1 MSNPIGETGST
12 PTTTSPPTTTGTD
25 PVDSGGSVSS
35 GFSTENSVSQTE
47 GNATGVSQGSTSLDS
62 PEETTTSS
70 TSFLQQAF
78 KARLEGFRSV
88 FSNFNAQFSSG
99 QIDLSDT
106 QTLLLVFRGMISD
119 IKALNSAENIDS
131 VSSERQFLQAQRS
144 EISKAQIEI
153 DKSQAVIDAK
163 NLELQGKQSS
173 LQAKQAILTSK
184 SAELSTA
191 QSANPVDT
199 NLVNS
204 LTAEVSQLQSEVSA
218 LQAEI
223 SALSG
228 EVATLESQNQARRVQ
243 VAVRQA
249 LLALTESAEFVTRA
263 FAIAPVK
270 SEDEEDLETG
280 EEKLDALER
289 ELQEL
294 DALLSREELQVKL
307 AKQILSDFNREVVR
321 EFDRYSE
328 NIQPQGI
335 AAELKALLSPQVV
348 SNLFS
353 LFSAQDAS
361 ALASVANQAAPSDQQ
376 LADAAEGLALILLAE
391 PSVTASEENPVDQP
405 YLGDSLSLEGAN
417 NPQAFAL
424 LLLKE
429 RMADIQEALGKNA
442 DGVVVD
448 SVGTNQ
454 FAQLLEAEREVDAMV
469 VEAIK
474 DQELSEAAIMK
485 AKKF

>member
-1 MSNPIGETGST
+1 
-12 PTTTSPPTTTGTD
+12 
-25 PVDSGGSVSS
+25 
-35 GFSTENSVSQTE
+35 
-47 GNATGVSQGSTSLDS
+47 
-62 PEETTTSS
+62 
-70 TSFLQQAF
+70 
-78 KARLEGFRSV
+78 
-88 FSNFNAQFSSG
+88 
-99 QIDLSDT
+99 
-106 QTLLLVFRGMISD
+106 MISD
-119 IKALNSAENIDS
+119 IKALNNAENIDS
-131 VSSERQFLQAQRS
+131 VSTERQFLQAQRREVAS
-144 EISKAQIEI
+144 LQIEI
-153 DKSQAVIDAK
+153 DQNQSVITAK
-163 NLELQGKQSS
+163 NGEIQSKQ
-173 LQAKQAILTSK
+173 QTLTSK
-184 SAELSTA
+184 QNINTDGMS
-191 QSANPVDT
+191 DT
-199 NLVNS
+199 QK
-204 LTAEVSQLQSEVSA
+204 AQLQSEIDT

-294 DALLSREELQVKL
+294 DALFSREELQVKL

-328 NIQPQGI
+328 NVQPQGI

-353 LFSAQDAS
+353 LFSAQDTS